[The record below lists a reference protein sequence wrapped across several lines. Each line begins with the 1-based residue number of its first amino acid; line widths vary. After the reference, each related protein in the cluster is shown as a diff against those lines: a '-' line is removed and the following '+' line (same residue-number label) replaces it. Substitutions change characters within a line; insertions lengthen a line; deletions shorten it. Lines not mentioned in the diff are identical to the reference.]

1 MNIDELTVEV
11 RDASFERVGQ
21 ILPRDLVGF
30 KAVLRFNNVGS
41 WEITLPQGHEAGEI
55 LRLPGSGIIVT
66 GNDEVILSG
75 PTVSATNT
83 KTSDNPAGEWLITGV
98 DDSVVLGERLA
109 YPSPDVLD
117 VTQQTVAYDSRPG
130 LASTAMYGYVEA
142 NIGSLAP
149 TGRRI
154 DNLALESDTGLG
166 SFVYPAA
173 RFDVLG
179 ELLAGIASVDGLGFD
194 IRQNDGTLVF
204 RVFEPIDR
212 SGEIRMDVAN
222 NTLSKTE
229 YAYGSHSLSRA
240 IVAGQGEGLNR
251 QFLEITSTDSL
262 AAESLWGRRIETFI
276 DQRNTQ
282 DENELTQAGVEKLAD
297 GGATLTSV
305 DVVPSND
312 LTMAYGRDW
321 GLGDKV
327 TVVVD
332 GQEVSSTV
340 TTVSMSIESDGVRVG
355 ATVGEPTGVDY
366 ESKMAKRTTSTAQRV
381 NALERKESPALRW
394 SAENE
399 TYEFNL
405 DEAVVLQIGED
416 LVIRVKNASGSVAI
430 PKFSVVMFAG
440 STGDTVTVSPAV
452 SDGTISAQ
460 YLVGITAEEIPA
472 DGFGFVQWFG
482 FIGKIDT
489 SAWAVGTILY
499 ADPSVP
505 GALTSTAPVAPAWTF
520 PICAVTRSHAQTGRA
535 LVRAIPAGGGGG
547 GTIITSDTA
556 PTSPAPDT
564 LWFDT
569 SNGLLYVY
577 FDDGDSSQWVE
588 VKANSASDDLF
599 DTRVTTVEGNINLVN
614 QELVSLD
621 SRLDSVETVQSSTLA
636 SSRMPEGSVIG
647 FKHRNQTTNIT
658 YGLSNTPVNIAG
670 VSINYTP
677 KRANSLI
684 VVQWMVNGESDN
696 NVVMMPYRDAS
707 VITASGYES
716 YNTTAGNVY
725 YSGFVSASYDNDF
738 NSTMSNYFIQY
749 IGQANST
756 ASTTFQLFA
765 KTSSSG
771 ASNTFYLNRTLGSA
785 GTSQYENTVSTV
797 TIWEIAQ

>member
-109 YPSPDVLD
+109 YPSPNVLD

-282 DENELTQAGVEKLAD
+282 DENELTQAGVEKLSD

-340 TTVSMSIESDGVRVG
+340 TTVSMSIGSDGVRVG

-440 STGDTVTVSPAV
+440 STGDTVKVAPAV

-556 PTSPAPDT
+556 PSSPAPDT

-569 SNGLLYVY
+569 STGLLYVY

-588 VKANSASDDLF
+588 VRSSTATNELF
-599 DTRVTTVEGNINLVN
+599 DARVTTVESN
-614 QELVSLD
+614 VSVLD
-621 SRLDSVETVQSSTLA
+621 TKIQQAVPAGVIMQWAGLSAPTGFLLCDGAAISR
-636 SSRMPEGSVIG
+636 
-647 FKHRNQTTNIT
+647 TTYAGLFAALGTT
-658 YGLSNTPVNIAG
+658 YGAGDGVTTFNLPNLKGKVPVG
-670 VSINYTP
+670 
-677 KRANSLI
+677 
-684 VVQWMVNGESDN
+684 
-696 NVVMMPYRDAS
+696 RDAAD
-707 VITASGYES
+707 TAFDVLGE
-716 YNTTAGNVY
+716 TG
-725 YSGFVSASYDNDF
+725 G
-738 NSTMSNYFIQY
+738 
-749 IGQANST
+749 
-756 ASTTFQLFA
+756 A
-765 KTSSSG
+765 KTHTLSVAEMPSHRHTVRT
-771 ASNTFYLNRTLGSA
+771 NTAAEATTIGGYSA
-785 GTSQYENTVSTV
+785 GAMNIFFGTDRAATNRFDDRAMGYTGGDQPHNNLQPYIVLNY
-797 TIWEIAQ
+797 IIKA